1 MVGMTE
7 EGNPEFVEGTLYKYS
22 WRGHILHRIA
32 WNHICT
38 HVNIYGKY
46 DMISMIYNSHKE
58 ELIRV
63 LSHRQPSKKDSKSLC
78 FVSCIWNRFG
88 LLITL
93 VVKRLVEFKH
103 PVEQASEQRL
113 ASVLIFVPIH
123 ILQISINTSS
133 NFI

>member
-7 EGNPEFVEGTLYKYS
+7 EGNPELVEGTLYKYS

-38 HVNIYGKY
+38 HVNIYSKY

-63 LSHRQPSKKDSKSLC
+63 LSHRQSSKKDSKSLC
-78 FVSCIWNRFG
+78 FVSCIWSRFG

-93 VVKRLVEFKH
+93 VVK
-103 PVEQASEQRL
+103 SW
-113 ASVLIFVPIH
+113 
-123 ILQISINTSS
+123 
-133 NFI
+133 